1 MLFLPARIDVEKRE
15 DGTLVLRSPV
25 PGGKIERC
33 VGEYLERWAAQT
45 PDAKFLAQ
53 RQGESW
59 RSIDY
64 STTRQRVRAIAS
76 FLLRRNPKCDQPVA
90 ILSDNSIEHALISL
104 AAMHVGIPAVP
115 ISPAYSLM
123 SKDFAK
129 LRSIF
134 DLIKPGIVFVDDA
147 SRFAAAIDALSSRKF
162 DVVACRNGHAT
173 VRSAIPFE
181 SLLGQED
188 SPAVDRAF
196 AAIGPDT
203 VGKLLLTSGSTGH
216 PKAVINTQR
225 MMCYCQTAL
234 AQAWPIM
241 KEEPPV
247 LVEWLPWNHTFGGNN
262 NFNAVLSN
270 GGCLYIDEGKP
281 APGLIETT
289 VRNLREVSPTFH
301 FNVPRGYDLL
311 IPYLEKDE
319 TLRRTFFARVHA
331 IMYAAAAL
339 PVNLWERM
347 HRLSVGETG
356 RRVPLVSGW
365 GATETAPLATL
376 VHFEPIRTSVI
387 GLPVPGCELKM
398 VPVAPDGKYELRV
411 RGPNVTPGYLKRP
424 DLTEQAFDEE
434 GFYKMGDAG
443 RLADPADAAKGIEFA
458 GRLAED
464 FKLTSGTW
472 VHVGELRVQAIEALA
487 PLAQDVVIAGHDRTD
502 IGLLIFP
509 AAAFRDR
516 IADAE
521 VQEMMKAGLRRLKE
535 TNIGTCACATRAVL
549 LQEPPSIDAGEITDK
564 GYINQRAVLERR
576 AATVEWLYDQPS
588 LL

>member
-1 MLFLPARIDVEKRE
+1 
-15 DGTLVLRSPV
+15 
-25 PGGKIERC
+25 
-33 VGEYLERWAAQT
+33 
-45 PDAKFLAQ
+45 
-53 RQGESW
+53 
-59 RSIDY
+59 
-64 STTRQRVRAIAS
+64 
-76 FLLRRNPKCDQPVA
+76 
-90 ILSDNSIEHALISL
+90 
-104 AAMHVGIPAVP
+104 
-115 ISPAYSLM
+115 
-123 SKDFAK
+123 
-129 LRSIF
+129 
-134 DLIKPGIVFVDDA
+134 
-147 SRFAAAIDALSSRKF
+147 LSSHDF
-162 DVVACRNGHAT
+162 DVVACRNGDAT
-173 VRSAIPFE
+173 SRSAIPFE
-181 SLLGQED
+181 SLLGRED
-188 SPAVDRAF
+188 SAAVDRAF

-203 VGKLLLTSGSTGH
+203 VAKLLLTSGSTGH

-225 MMCYCQTAL
+225 MLCYCQTAL
-234 AQAWPIM
+234 AQVWPIM
-241 KEEPPV
+241 KSEPPV

-270 GGCLYIDEGKP
+270 GGSMYIDEGKP

-289 VRNLREVSPTFH
+289 VRNLREVSPTFY

-319 TLRRTFFARVHA
+319 TLRRTFFARVHT

-339 PVNLWERM
+339 PVTLWERL
-347 HRLSVGETG
+347 HRLAGEAG

-398 VPVAPDGKYELRV
+398 VPVTQDGKYELRV

-424 DLTEQAFDEE
+424 DLTEKAFDEE

-443 RLADPADAAKGIEFA
+443 RLADPADAAQGIEFA

-464 FKLTSGTW
+464 FKLSSGTW
-472 VHVGELRVQAIEALA
+472 VHVGALRVQAIEALA
-487 PLAQDVVIAGHDRTD
+487 PIAQDIVIAGHDRTD

-509 AAAFRDR
+509 AAAFRER
-516 IADAE
+516 IGDAE
-521 VQEMMKAGLRRLKE
+521 VKEMLKAGLCRLKE
-535 TNIGTCACATRAVL
+535 MNIGTCAYATRAVL

-576 AATVEWLYDQPS
+576 ASTVELLYAEPP
-588 LL
+588 LIN

>member
-1 MLFLPARIDVEKRE
+1 MPHFWRNAR
-15 DGTLVLRSPV
+15 
-25 PGGKIERC
+25 
-33 VGEYLERWAAQT
+33 GE
-45 PDAKFLAQ
+45 
-53 RQGESW
+53 GW

-76 FLLRRNPKCDQPVA
+76 SLLRRNPKCDQAVA

-147 SRFAAAIDALSSRKF
+147 SRFAAAIDALSSHEF

-173 VRSAIPFE
+173 ARSAIPFE

-188 SPAVDRAF
+188 SAAVDRAF

-262 NFNAVLSN
+262 NFNAALSN
-270 GGCLYIDEGKP
+270 GGSLYIDEGKP

-289 VRNLREVSPTFH
+289 VRNLREVSPTLY

-319 TLRRTFFARVHA
+319 VLRRTFFARVHA
-331 IMYAAAAL
+331 IMSAAAAL
-339 PVNLWERM
+339 PVNLWERLQ
-347 HRLSVGETG
+347 RLAVGEAG
-356 RRVPLVSGW
+356 RHVPLVSGW
-365 GATETAPLATL
+365 GATETAPLATI

-398 VPVAPDGKYELRV
+398 VPVATDGKYELRV

-472 VHVGELRVQAIEALA
+472 VHVGMLRVQAIEALA
-487 PLAQDVVIAGHDRTD
+487 PIAQDIVIAGHDRTD
-502 IGLLIFP
+502 IGLLVFP

-516 IADAE
+516 IGDAD
-521 VQEMMKAGLRRLKE
+521 VQEMIKAGLHRLKE
-535 TNIGTCACATRAVL
+535 INIGTCSYATRAVL

-576 AATVEWLYDQPS
+576 AATVEWLYAQPP